1 MIRSYAQH
9 AEDVRLARAFAGR
22 TTGFYIDVGAWHPVL
37 DSVTKYLYDL
47 GWQGIDIEP
56 GVETARLLR
65 EDRRRDVVLEVACS
79 DADGEMTIHETD
91 VPNDWSTLVPQ
102 TAKAVHAIH
111 ARRMAERVVAV
122 RTLRSICAE
131 HVHEQID
138 FLKIDVEGHEAA
150 VLRGADFD
158 RWRPR
163 VVVVEATVP
172 HTTTPSH
179 AQWEPLLLDARYV
192 SAGFDGINRYYAA
205 EECSELVPLLAA
217 PVTVL
222 DHWETHRYL
231 AALEGESAVRAELE
245 RAVVELDEL
254 RRRHAEVEGAL
265 EERRRTSLRVPAA
278 VAASSR
284 RLGRTIR
291 RRPRT

>member
-1 MIRSYAQH
+1 VIRSYAQH

-22 TTGFYIDVGAWHPVL
+22 TAGFYIDVGAWHPIR

-47 GWQGIDIEP
+47 GWHGIDIEP

-65 EDRRRDVVLEVACS
+65 EDRPRDLVLELACS
-79 DADGEMTIHETD
+79 DADGEMALHETD

-111 ARRMAERVVAV
+111 ARRMGERVVPV
-122 RTLRSICAE
+122 RTLRSICQE

-158 RWRPR
+158 RWRPA

-172 HTTTPSH
+172 HTTAPSH
-179 AQWEPLLLDARYV
+179 GEWEPVLLDARYRF
-192 SAGFDGINRYYAA
+192 AGFDGINRYYAA
-205 EECSELVPLLAA
+205 EECSELIPLLAA

-222 DHWETHRYL
+222 DNWETHRYL
-231 AALEGESAVRAELE
+231 AALEGEAELRAELE
-245 RAVVELDEL
+245 RAAAELDEL
-254 RRRHAEVEGAL
+254 RGRCAELEDAL

-278 VAASSR
+278 MAASSR
-284 RLGRTIR
+284 RLGRVLR
-291 RRPRT
+291 RGPRS

>member
-1 MIRSYAQH
+1 VIRSYAQH

-22 TTGFYIDVGAWHPVL
+22 TAGFYIDVGAWHPVL

-65 EDRRRDVVLEVACS
+65 EDRPRDLVLEIACS
-79 DADGEMTIHETD
+79 DADGEMTLYETD
-91 VPNDWSTLVPQ
+91 APNDWSTLVPQ
-102 TAKAVHAIH
+102 TAEAVHAIH
-111 ARRMAERVVAV
+111 ARRMGGRVVPV
-122 RTLRSICAE
+122 RTLSSICAE
-131 HVHEQID
+131 HVDEQID

-172 HTTTPSH
+172 HTTAPSH
-179 AQWEPLLLDARYV
+179 REWEPILLDAKYV
-192 SAGFDGINRYYAA
+192 FAGFDGINRYYAA
-205 EECSELVPLLAA
+205 EESPELVPLLSA

-231 AALEGESAVRAELE
+231 AALEGEAELRAELD
-245 RAVVELDEL
+245 RVEAEIDHL
-254 RRRHAEVEGAL
+254 RRRCAEVEDAL
-265 EERRRTSLRVPAA
+265 DERRRTSLRVPAA

-284 RLGRTIR
+284 RLGRTLR
-291 RRPRT
+291 RRPRS